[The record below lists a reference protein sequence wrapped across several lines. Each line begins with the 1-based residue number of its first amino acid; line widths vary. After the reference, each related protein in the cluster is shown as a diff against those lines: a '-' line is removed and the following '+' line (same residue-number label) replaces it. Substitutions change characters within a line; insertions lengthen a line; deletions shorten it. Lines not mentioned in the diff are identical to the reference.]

1 MDKHYAASVQVPLIL
16 PYMDDNEV
24 SSFARLK
31 KKKEKEEEDTIR
43 LPLLTTELSYVI
55 SCIPINLSY
64 SSYVEEIRKAQFSR
78 NFQEEENKHKKLS
91 SLQSAV
97 NKHTL
102 LGTGDS
108 R

>member
-1 MDKHYAASVQVPLIL
+1 MDKPYAASVQVPLIL

-24 SSFARLK
+24 SSFAGK
-31 KKKEKEEEDTIR
+31 KKDVRIR

-55 SCIPINLSY
+55 SFIPINFPY
-64 SSYVEEIRKAQFSR
+64 SSSVEDIRTAQFSR
-78 NFQEEENKHKKLS
+78 IFQEEENKHKKLS
-91 SLQSAV
+91 TLQSAV

>member
-1 MDKHYAASVQVPLIL
+1 MKCLLSQV
-16 PYMDDNEV
+16 
-24 SSFARLK
+24 K
-31 KKKEKEEEDTIR
+31 KNDRIR

-55 SCIPINLSY
+55 SCIPVNLPY
-64 SSYVEEIRKAQFSR
+64 NSYVEDIRTAQFSK